1 MKANIL
7 IVEDDPMVQFIHRS
21 YLERLAVFERIF
33 RWKQWKKRKK
43 CYKKKP
49 LSCSCWISI

>member
-21 YLERLAVFERIF
+21 YLERLAVLSEFFGGNSGRSA
-33 RWKQWKKRKK
+33 RNAAKRNH
-43 CYKKKP
+43 
-49 LSCSCWISI
+49 